1 MKSNIKAYFKN
12 LAIAAD
18 QTINA
23 VFGGYP
29 DETLSSRLYRKD
41 NNAQSGKASKCW
53 TYARITVDRLLFW
66 QKSHCHASYLR
77 EKDKAHFPKDLQ

>member
-23 VFGGYP
+23 IFGGYP

-41 NNAQSGKASKCW
+41 VEANKSHWTAIRKA
-53 TYARITVDRLLFW
+53 VDALFFW
-66 QKSHCHASYLR
+66 QKSHCRSSYLR
-77 EKDKAHFPKDLQ
+77 EKDKAHFPKELQ